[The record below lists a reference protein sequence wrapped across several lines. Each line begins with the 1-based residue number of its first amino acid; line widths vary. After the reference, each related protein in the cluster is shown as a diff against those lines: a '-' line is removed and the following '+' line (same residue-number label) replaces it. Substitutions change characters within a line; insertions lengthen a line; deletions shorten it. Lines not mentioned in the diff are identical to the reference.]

1 MKKMIAGILI
11 FLISF
16 AATAREGSGFYMSAG
31 GSFPSAD
38 DGTTSIDPINIYV
51 RVGYDFNDYVGIG
64 IEGNNSLI
72 DDDVFSSISYGINLY
87 TAYLKGSIPIEE
99 RIRLNAII
107 GRSNVEL
114 TETFSF
120 ILTGY
125 EEDYDYTRGIGIEY
139 SFGSKNSL
147 TVDYI
152 DYYDKNG
159 VDIRAFNSGETGYC

>member
-1 MKKMIAGILI
+1 MKKLIATILTL
-11 FLISF
+11 FISF
-16 AATAREGSGFYMSAG
+16 TATAQEGSGFYMSAG

-72 DDDVFSSISYGINLY
+72 EDDVLSSISYGINSY
-87 TAYLKGSIPIEE
+87 TAYLKGSIPIGE

-114 TETFSF
+114 TETFLF
-120 ILTGY
+120 VLTGY
-125 EEDYDYTRGIGIEY
+125 TEDYDTARGIGIEY
-139 SFGSKNSL
+139 SFGPKNSL
-147 TVDYI
+147 TADYI
-152 DYYDKNG
+152 NYYDKNG
-159 VDIRAFNSGETGYC
+159 VDISAFNIGYTGYF